1 MLQALKAIID
11 PDNWREIVATLA
23 RNKTRTFMTAFG
35 IFWGTAMLAMLLGGA
50 GGLKDTM
57 MANFDGFASNSGFA
71 FTQATTKAYAGFN
84 KGREWDM
91 TTDDI
96 EQIRRLC
103 PEIDGLTTMNGYGC
117 VASYGKRYYSGQMT
131 GVDADY
137 TKIMLPRIKEGRFIN
152 ATDDAQVRKVAV
164 IGRTVADNLFPGE
177 SPLGKYVAVSGI
189 YYKVVGVVYQTSEIN
204 INGKLDESVV
214 IPSSTLRQSY
224 HLGRK
229 VDAIMF
235 CTKPG
240 YRPSQV
246 EDRLRRVLS
255 KNHQF
260 DPEDKQALTFFD
272 ISEQFEMLDNLF
284 LGITMLAL
292 FVGVGSLMAGVIGVG
307 NIMWVIV
314 KERTPEIG
322 IRRAIGAKPSDII
335 AQILS
340 ESVLLTLVAGVAG
353 ICFAAIVLG
362 IAQMALAEP
371 DSQPHYQLLF
381 SQAVGILITFI
392 ILGTAAGTVPAIKAM
407 KIKPIEAMRE

>member
-1 MLQALKAIID
+1 MKALKAIYD

-23 RNKTRTFMTAFG
+23 RNKTRTLMTAFG

-57 MANFDGFASNSGFA
+57 MANFDGFAANSGFA
-71 FTQATTKAYAGFN
+71 FTQRTSKAYAGFN
-84 KGREWDM
+84 KGRSWDM
-91 TTDDI
+91 TTDDVD
-96 EQIRRLC
+96 QIRRLC

-117 VASYGKRYYSGQMT
+117 TASYGKRYYNAQLT

-137 TKIMLPRIKEGRFIN
+137 TKVMLPRIVEGRFIN
-152 ATDDAQVRKVAV
+152 STDDAQVRKVAV

-177 SPLGKYVAVSGI
+177 SPLGKFVAVNGI

-214 IPSSTLRQSY
+214 IPNSTLRQGY
-224 HLGRK
+224 HLGHQ
-229 VDAIMF
+229 VDAILF
-235 CTKPG
+235 VTKPG
-240 YRPSQV
+240 TRPSQV
-246 EDRLRRVLS
+246 EGRIRRVLCN
-255 KNHQF
+255 NHQLHP
-260 DPEDKQALTFFD
+260 DDKQALTVFD
-272 ISEQFEMLDNLF
+272 VSEQFEMLDNLF

-322 IRRAIGAKPSDII
+322 IRRAIGAKPGDII

-362 IAQMALAEP
+362 IAQMALDSP
-371 DSQPHYQLLF
+371 DSHPHYQLLF
-381 SQAVGILITFI
+381 SQAVGILVTFI

>member
-1 MLQALKAIID
+1 MKAFKALVD

-23 RNKTRTFMTAFG
+23 RNKTRTAMTAFG

-84 KGREWDM
+84 KGRNWDM
-91 TTDDI
+91 TTDDV

-117 VASYGKRYYSGQMT
+117 VASYGKRYYSGRLT

-137 TKIMLPRIKEGRFIN
+137 TKVMLPRIVEGRFIN

-177 SPLGKYVAVSGI
+177 SPLGKHIAVNGI
-189 YYKVVGVVYQTSEIN
+189 YYKVVGVVYQTSEVN

-214 IPSSTLRQSY
+214 IPNSTLRQGF

-235 CTKPG
+235 VTKAG
-240 YRPSQV
+240 TRPSQL
-246 EDRLRRVLS
+246 EGRIRRVMTT
-255 KNHQF
+255 NHQLHP
-260 DPEDKQALTFFD
+260 DDKQALTMFD

-292 FVGVGSLMAGVIGVG
+292 FVGIGSLMAGVIGVG

-322 IRRAIGAKPSDII
+322 IRRAIGAKPGDII

-340 ESVLLTLVAGVAG
+340 ESVLLTLVAGIAG
-353 ICFAAIVLG
+353 ICFAALVLG
-362 IAQMALAEP
+362 IAQMALASA
-371 DSQPHYQLLF
+371 DSSPHYQLFF
-381 SQAVGILITFI
+381 SQAVGILVTFI
-392 ILGTAAGTVPAIKAM
+392 VLGTAAGTIPAIKAM
-407 KIKPIEAMRE
+407 KIKPVEAMRE